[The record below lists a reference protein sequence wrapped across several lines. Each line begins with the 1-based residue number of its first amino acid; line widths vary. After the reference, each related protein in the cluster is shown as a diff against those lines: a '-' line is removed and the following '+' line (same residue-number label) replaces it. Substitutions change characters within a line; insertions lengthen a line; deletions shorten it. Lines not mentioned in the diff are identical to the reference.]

1 MRKLRS
7 RGRRLVL
14 WFAMLAVILYA
25 GCGIV
30 TTGDKEQQEMM
41 DQAIAYAASAAAE
54 QAAGKE
60 ASQEAGGFVEMPSV
74 SQEGESV
81 GTSSESA
88 GDGFVEAPSESAG
101 DGFVEVPSV
110 AAGDGFVEMPSVTT
124 EEESG
129 QPPIALPETGLVEL
143 LDEDGSYT
151 TCEDVALYLEIY
163 EKLPGN
169 FITKQE
175 ARALGWEG
183 GSLESYAPGKCI
195 GGDKFGNYEGLLP
208 EADGRSY
215 KECDID
221 TLGAD
226 SRGAKRIVYSNDG
239 LIYYTEDHYAS
250 FTLLYN

>member
-1 MRKLRS
+1 MKRLRS
-7 RGRRLVL
+7 RRRRLAL

-30 TTGDKEQQEMM
+30 TMEDKEEQEII
-41 DQAIAYAASAAAE
+41 DQAMAYVASMAAE
-54 QAAGKE
+54 QASDGE
-60 ASQEAGGFVEMPSV
+60 APQEAGGFVEMPSV
-74 SQEGESV
+74 SREDEF
-81 GTSSESA
+81 T
-88 GDGFVEAPSESAG
+88 EAPSAAADGESGESSAG
-101 DGFVEVPSV
+101 LWE
-110 AAGDGFVEMPSVTT
+110 
-124 EEESG
+124 
-129 QPPIALPETGLVEL
+129 LGLVEL

-175 ARALGWEG
+175 ARDMGWEG
-183 GSLESYAPGKCI
+183 GSLEAYAPGKCI

-208 EADGRSY
+208 EAEGRSY
-215 KECDID
+215 RECDID

-250 FTLLYN
+250 FTLIYN

>member
-1 MRKLRS
+1 MKRLRS
-7 RGRRLVL
+7 RGRRLAL

-30 TTGDKEQQEMM
+30 TMEDKEEQEII
-41 DQAIAYAASAAAE
+41 DQAMAYVASMAAE
-54 QAAGKE
+54 QESDGE
-60 ASQEAGGFVEMPSV
+60 APQEAGGFVEMPSV
-74 SQEGESV
+74 SREDAF
-81 GTSSESA
+81 T
-88 GDGFVEAPSESAG
+88 EAPSAAADGESGESA
-101 DGFVEVPSV
+101 
-110 AAGDGFVEMPSVTT
+110 AGLWE
-124 EEESG
+124 
-129 QPPIALPETGLVEL
+129 LGLVEL

-163 EKLPGN
+163 EKLPDN

-175 ARALGWEG
+175 ARDLGWEG
-183 GSLESYAPGKCI
+183 GSLEAYAPGKCI

-208 EADGRSY
+208 EAEGRSY
-215 KECDID
+215 RECDID

-250 FTLLYN
+250 FTLIYN

>member
-1 MRKLRS
+1 MKRLRS
-7 RGRRLVL
+7 RRRRLVL
-14 WFAMLAVILYA
+14 WFAMFAVVLYA

-30 TTGDKEQQEMM
+30 TTGDKAQQEMM
-41 DQAIAYAASAAAE
+41 DQAIAQAASAAAE
-54 QAAGKE
+54 KAAAKE
-60 ASQEAGGFVEMPSV
+60 SSQEAGEFVEMPSV
-74 SQEGESV
+74 TE
-81 GTSSESA
+81 
-88 GDGFVEAPSESAG
+88 GDGFVETPSVSPE
-101 DGFVEVPSV
+101 DGFVEIPSV
-110 AAGDGFVEMPSVTT
+110 AEGDGFVEMPSVSP
-124 EEESG
+124 EDESG
-129 QPPIALPETGLVEL
+129 QPSVLLPESGLIEL
-143 LDEDGSYT
+143 LDEDGCYT

-175 ARALGWEG
+175 ARNLGWEG
-183 GSLESYAPGKCI
+183 GSLEAYAQGKCI

-208 EADGRSY
+208 EAEGRSY
-215 KECDID
+215 RECDID

>member
-1 MRKLRS
+1 MKRLQS

-14 WFAMLAVILYA
+14 WFAMLAVVLYA

-30 TTGDKEQQEMM
+30 TTGDKAQQEMI
-41 DQAIAYAASAAAE
+41 DQAIAQAASAAAE
-54 QAAGKE
+54 KAAAKE
-60 ASQEAGGFVEMPSV
+60 SSQEAGGSVEMPSV
-74 SQEGESV
+74 TEE
-81 GTSSESA
+81 
-88 GDGFVEAPSESAG
+88 DGFVEI
-101 DGFVEVPSV
+101 PSV
-110 AAGDGFVEMPSVTT
+110 AEGDGFVEMPSVSP
-124 EEESG
+124 EDESG
-129 QPPIALPETGLVEL
+129 QPSILQPESGLIEL

-175 ARALGWEG
+175 ARNLGWEG
-183 GSLESYAPGKCI
+183 GSLEAYAPGKCI

-208 EADGRSY
+208 EAEGRSY
-215 KECDID
+215 RECDID

-250 FTLLYN
+250 FTLMYN

>member
-1 MRKLRS
+1 MKRLQS

-14 WFAMLAVILYA
+14 WFAMLAVVLYA

-30 TTGDKEQQEMM
+30 TTGDKAQQEMI
-41 DQAIAYAASAAAE
+41 DQAIAQAASAAAE
-54 QAAGKE
+54 KAATKE
-60 ASQEAGGFVEMPSV
+60 SSQEAGGFVEI
-74 SQEGESV
+74 
-81 GTSSESA
+81 
-88 GDGFVEAPSESAG
+88 
-101 DGFVEVPSV
+101 PSV
-110 AAGDGFVEMPSVTT
+110 AEGDGFVEMPSVA
-124 EEESG
+124 EGDGFVEMPSVSPEDESG
-129 QPPIALPETGLVEL
+129 QPSVLLPESGLIEL

-175 ARALGWEG
+175 ARNLGWEG
-183 GSLESYAPGKCI
+183 GSLEAYAPGKCI

-208 EADGRSY
+208 EAEGRSY
-215 KECDID
+215 RECDID

-250 FTLLYN
+250 FTLMYN

>member
-1 MRKLRS
+1 MKKLQS
-7 RGRRLVL
+7 RGRRLIL
-14 WFAMLAVILYA
+14 WFAMLAVVLYA

-30 TTGDKEQQEMM
+30 TTGDKAQQEMI
-41 DQAIAYAASAAAE
+41 DQAIAQAASAAAE
-54 QAAGKE
+54 KAAAKE
-60 ASQEAGGFVEMPSV
+60 SSQEAGGFVEMPSV
-74 SQEGESV
+74 TEE
-81 GTSSESA
+81 
-88 GDGFVEAPSESAG
+88 DGFVEIPSVAEE
-101 DGFVEVPSV
+101 DGFVEILSV
-110 AAGDGFVEMPSVTT
+110 SPED
-124 EEESG
+124 ESG
-129 QPPIALPETGLVEL
+129 QPSILLPESELIEL

-175 ARALGWEG
+175 ARNLGWEG
-183 GSLESYAPGKCI
+183 GSLEAYAPGKCI

-208 EADGRSY
+208 EAEGRSY

-250 FTLLYN
+250 FTLMYN

>member
-1 MRKLRS
+1 MKRLQS

-14 WFAMLAVILYA
+14 WFAMLAVVLYA

-30 TTGDKEQQEMM
+30 TTGDKAQQEMI
-41 DQAIAYAASAAAE
+41 DQAIAQAASAAAE
-54 QAAGKE
+54 KAAAKE
-60 ASQEAGGFVEMPSV
+60 SSQEAGGSVEMPSV
-74 SQEGESV
+74 AE
-81 GTSSESA
+81 
-88 GDGFVEAPSESAG
+88 GDGFVEI
-101 DGFVEVPSV
+101 PSV
-110 AAGDGFVEMPSVTT
+110 AEGDGFVEMPSVSP
-124 EEESG
+124 EDESG
-129 QPPIALPETGLVEL
+129 QPSILQPESGLIEL

-175 ARALGWEG
+175 ARNLGWEG
-183 GSLESYAPGKCI
+183 GSLEAYAPGKCI
-195 GGDKFGNYEGLLP
+195 GGDKFGNFEGLLP
-208 EADGRSY
+208 EAEGRSY
-215 KECDID
+215 RECDID

-250 FTLLYN
+250 FTLMYN